1 MPAWTQYILGTAGL
15 LIALGVLWT
24 KAIRPL
30 GLFLYKSIKAQQEM
44 LPLLQ
49 NLTEVFKDNP
59 SAFKVLDEI
68 VAQFRT
74 DSGSSLR
81 DAVNRIEEASKA
93 AKIVAEE
100 AKIAADELKIGVA
113 ATKQLTEMDRAERRD
128 QMLKLDRVSEM
139 VRAGAA
145 TGLRLEQGAGIV
157 ADELAAAH
165 QRADEAHGEAGAAAD
180 AAVQK
185 EK

>member
-1 MPAWTQYILGTAGL
+1 M
-15 LIALGVLWT
+15 IALGVLWT

-30 GLFLYKSIKAQQEM
+30 SLFLYKFIQAQQEM

-59 SAFKVLDEI
+59 NAFNVLDEI

-93 AKIVAEE
+93 AKLVADE
-100 AKIAADELKIGVA
+100 ARIAAEELKIGVA
-113 ATKQLTEMDRAERRD
+113 ATKQLTEMDRAERRE
-128 QMLKLDRVSEM
+128 QMLKLDRVSEI
-139 VRAGAA
+139 VRTSAA
-145 TGLRLEQGAGIV
+145 TGIRMETAQSGV
-157 ADELAAAH
+157 ASDLAAAH
-165 QRADEAHGEAGAAAD
+165 KRADANQGEPGAAAD
-180 AAVQK
+180 AAVVK

>member
-1 MPAWTQYILGTAGL
+1 MPPWTQYILGTAAL

-30 GLFLYKSIKAQQEM
+30 GLFIYKFVKAQQEM

-49 NLTEVFKDNP
+49 QLTEVFKDSPN
-59 SAFKVLDEI
+59 AFKVLDEI

-81 DAVNRIEEASKA
+81 DAVNRIEELSQD
-93 AKIVAEE
+93 AKIVAQE
-100 AKIAADELKIGVA
+100 AKVAAEELKIGVA

-145 TGLRLEQGAGIV
+145 TSIRVEEAQSGV
-157 ADELAAAH
+157 ASDLAEAH
-165 QRADEAHGEAGAAAD
+165 RRADASQGEAGAAAD